1 MKQPLT
7 VDEVIERSAFDA
19 DPEAVLLRIDRVA
32 LWPMRIAIGGAI
44 VWILRALVVAYFHG
58 VLLP

>member
-1 MKQPLT
+1 MKQPLS
-7 VDEVIERSAFDA
+7 VDEVIEKSAFNS

-32 LWPMRIAIGGAI
+32 IWPMRIAIGGAI
-44 VWILRALVVAYFHG
+44 FWIVRALVVAYFHG